1 MCGVA
6 GAGVTRLRGAALR
19 SELVLALRF
28 GLVGLANT
36 AIGYG
41 LILVW
46 LLAGVGDYGA
56 NVLGFALGFP
66 ISYALHHRLTY
77 RRREAMSRQAL
88 RAYALA
94 FAASYAVNLGVV
106 AAGRALGHAGSPLVQ
121 GLAVLA
127 YAACLFVLTRC
138 LVFRSSQARR
148 PAES

>member
-1 MCGVA
+1 M
-6 GAGVTRLRGAALR
+6 TRLRGAALR

-77 RRREAMSRQAL
+77 RRRER
-88 RAYALA
+88 
-94 FAASYAVNLGVV
+94 
-106 AAGRALGHAGSPLVQ
+106 
-121 GLAVLA
+121 
-127 YAACLFVLTRC
+127 
-138 LVFRSSQARR
+138 
-148 PAES
+148 